1 MLFLTGFP
9 KIGFTV
15 YCRVAIT
22 AVLLVL
28 LGHRS
33 LSAEPLGTSGAER
46 RFTLPILTVT
56 DRNEGQCGRLRFTFA
71 RNAGAAPLSLAVVE
85 DTPGGA
91 GESLR
96 ASLWLAAMVAAL
108 DRMDPLAGSTVSLE
122 LSGSV
127 DGPSAGAGLCLAI
140 LSVLDG
146 RDFPED
152 CAVTG
157 AIMPDGTI
165 GGVGGIAAKLRAAAR
180 SGIRRV
186 MIPTYLRIEKQ
197 PGSEEEVDLKRL
209 AAELRLELIPVDNVG
224 QAYAALHG
232 LEKTPRQNFER
243 SILELPPNMEEVLKR
258 RYQTHRQT
266 ALELWNGTTQQ
277 DRELLASD
285 PTLQALFLDPQ
296 FAAEN
301 AYRSGRL
308 GLAVENAWSWRTALA
323 GYNAYVKLLNTPGE
337 EWIPRDAVDA
347 AAKAQRRL
355 DKLADGFLR
364 LDTLLNTQAK
374 VSEAS
379 AQLWADGFDLAGMT
393 GFRVVFQAGIDQQ
406 LAEARKPGLK
416 ASEAETLRDEVFI
429 RGQYLLLLA
438 HVAAEGSR
446 TWPQE
451 LEALGVALPPRT
463 IGEQAEEVERLIYS
477 SHLAVRNTFRH
488 DVVNQ
493 LADELRVS
501 PAQALTT
508 LNSIDSRS
516 MTHEPAVVAVQA
528 VHNQALGKKE
538 AAPRRFALAVSAH
551 LQAEALAGQSAL
563 TVRWS
568 QLDSEVD
575 EQGRLIYGR
584 TDLLNYLINTAREN
598 ALHALADCREKNMVP
613 LGPITRFESAEMARD
628 DIETDKVDV
637 LAEYWR
643 ASLQAKTLM
652 MLCGSTENAPPPAS
666 ATSARKPVSSNS
678 SPAVMKKPSAELPPA
693 NSRALGTPPSLTTLG
708 QPEKGTLIKPVPR
721 WRFPFQNQQR
731 QFPLSDGSASEWG
744 WPKIG
749 VFLLVSG
756 LISMLQGW
764 WGGLMRKKPAAEVPP
779 SETIAVDQPR
789 RRTWLQRASFACG
802 ASVRRFLKLIS

>member
-1 MLFLTGFP
+1 MFFLTGFP
-9 KIGFTV
+9 KIGYTV
-15 YCRVAIT
+15 HYRVAIT
-22 AVLLVL
+22 AVLLVS
-28 LGHRS
+28 LGHRP
-33 LSAEPLGTSGAER
+33 LSAAPPGTFGAER
-46 RFTLPILTVT
+46 RFTLPILTVNG
-56 DRNEGQCGRLRFTFA
+56 RNEGECGRLRFTFT
-71 RNAGAAPLSLAVVE
+71 RNAGAAPLSLAIVE
-85 DTPGGA
+85 DTPGGV
-91 GESLR
+91 GESVR

-108 DRMDPLAGSTVSLE
+108 DRMDPLAGATVSLE

-140 LSVLDG
+140 LSMLDG
-146 RDFPED
+146 RDFPPD

-165 GGVGGIAAKLRAAAR
+165 GGVGGLAAKLRAAAR

-197 PGSEEEVDLKRL
+197 PGGEEEVDLKRL
-209 AAELRLELIPVDNVG
+209 AIELRLELIPVDNVG

-232 LEKTPRQNFER
+232 LEKAPRQDFER
-243 SILELPPNMEEVLKR
+243 SILELPPNVEEVLKR

-285 PTLQALFLDPQ
+285 PTLKALFLDPQ

-323 GYNAYVKLLNTPGE
+323 GYSAFAKLLDTPGE
-337 EWIPRDAVDA
+337 EWLPRDAVDA

-355 DKLADGFLR
+355 DKLAGGFLR
-364 LDTLLNTQAK
+364 LDTLLNTQTK
-374 VSEAS
+374 VSDAS
-379 AQLWADGFDLAGMT
+379 AQLWAEGFDLASMA
-393 GFRVVFQAGIDQQ
+393 GFRGVFQAGIDQQ

-416 ASEAETLRDEVFI
+416 AAEAEALRDEVFI

-438 HVAAEGSR
+438 HVAAESSR

-451 LEALGVALPPRT
+451 LEALAVALPQRPV
-463 IGEQAEEVERLIYS
+463 GEQAEEVERLVYS

-488 DVVNQ
+488 DVVHQ

-501 PAQALTT
+501 PAQALAT

-528 VHNQALGKKE
+528 VHNQALGNKE
-538 AAPRRFALAVSAH
+538 AALRRFALAVSAH

-568 QLDSEVD
+568 QLDADVN
-575 EQGRLIYGR
+575 EQGAITYGR

-598 ALHALADCREKNMVP
+598 ALHALADCREKKLVP

-652 MLCGSTENAPPPAS
+652 MICGSTENAPPPAS
-666 ATSARKPVSSNS
+666 ATSVRKPVSSNS
-678 SPAVMKKPSAELPPA
+678 SPAVMKKPSAELPSA
-693 NSRALGTPPSLTTLG
+693 NAHALGTPPSPTTLG
-708 QPEKGTLIKPVPR
+708 QPAKGTLIKPVPR
-721 WRFPFQNQQR
+721 WRLPFANQQR
-731 QFPLSDGSASEWG
+731 QFPVNDGSDSQWG
-744 WPKIG
+744 WPIFG
-749 VFLLVSG
+749 VFVLVSG
-756 LISMLQGW
+756 LVSMLQDW
-764 WGGLMRKKPAAEVPP
+764 LGGLLRKKPAAEVAPGE
-779 SETIAVDQPR
+779 SVAADQPR

-802 ASVRRFLKLIS
+802 ASVRRFLKLFS